1 MGQVI
6 RLHDR
11 HQECEKLLPWYV
23 TGQLDPVDRAQV
35 EAHLGNCVD
44 CQAELVSER
53 ELRAQVANLPLDN
66 GPGWMEMRRRRDVTP
81 PMSAAALRSKA
92 AIWRVLSRPGGMG
105 WIAAAQAAALVLIA
119 TTVLPPLSR
128 PAPYHTLGSVPT
140 AATGNVIVIFRPDAS
155 ERALRRTLNA
165 SGARLVDGPTAA
177 GAYVL
182 HVPAAAR
189 ALAMQKLR
197 GQHDVVLAQPID
209 ANPQP

>member
-1 MGQVI
+1 MGHVI

-11 HQECEKLLPWYV
+11 HEETERLLPWYI

-35 EAHLGNCVD
+35 EAHLADCVD
-44 CQAELVSER
+44 CQAELVAER
-53 ELRAQVANLPLDN
+53 ELRAQVAALPLDSS
-66 GPGWMEMRRRRDVTP
+66 PAWTEMRRRLDVAP
-81 PMSAAALRSKA
+81 PGSPAALRPRT
-92 AIWRVLSRPGGMG
+92 AIWRALSRPGGMG

-119 TTVLPPLSR
+119 TTALPPLGR

-155 ERALRRTLNA
+155 ERSLRRTLNA

-189 ALAMQKLR
+189 ALALNRLR
-197 GQHDVVLAQPID
+197 GQRDVVLAQPID
-209 ANPQP
+209 TSPQP